1 MFMYVISTQVPIIG
15 NGKVVCLMQR
25 AELVHRVDPMKKL
38 VQFSWSFIEQD
49 RADIILT
56 DIVGT
61 TNQHSWALTSLN
73 SGLFP
78 DISWIKRK
86 LKCGFYF
93 CHSFSRAFWFRPSQ
107 YSLSMAPRTLQQLLL
122 LPFWMLTLIFLTP
135 SFSAPPLNRQGLNQ
149 IILAFAPSLEKTR
162 WNGWE
167 WNSTPIRRQQSWHFV
182 GTEDSTD

>member
-1 MFMYVISTQVPIIG
+1 MFMYVFSTQVPIIG

-25 AELVHRVDPMKKL
+25 AELVHRVDPMEKL
-38 VQFSWSFIEQD
+38 IQFSWSVIEQD
-49 RADIILT
+49 RADIIIT

-86 LKCGFYF
+86 LKCGF
-93 CHSFSRAFWFRPSQ
+93 CLRHSFSTALWFRPSQ
-107 YSLSMAPRTLQQLLL
+107 YSLSMAPLTPQRLHLSLFWTL
-122 LPFWMLTLIFLTP
+122 TSIFLTP
-135 SFSAPPLNRQGLNQ
+135 SFSAPPLNRQGL
-149 IILAFAPSLEKTR
+149 IMLAFAPSLEKTR

-167 WNSTPIRRQQSWHFV
+167 WNSGLIRRQQSWHFV